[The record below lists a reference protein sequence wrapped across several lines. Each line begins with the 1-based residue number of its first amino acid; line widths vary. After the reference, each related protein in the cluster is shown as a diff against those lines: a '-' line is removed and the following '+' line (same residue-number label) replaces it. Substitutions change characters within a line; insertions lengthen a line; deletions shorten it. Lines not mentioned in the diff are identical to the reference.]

1 MAIGWGI
8 DVGVGSIG
16 LAVLELDDDGEPQRL
31 IDGQA
36 RIFKA
41 ATGGAERRGHRSSRT
56 DNWPISGKAYVAKV
70 ASTWAACFAFFQV
83 GRFSAWNARAASSNV
98 GLDILIRE
106 DFLRSIAG

>member
-8 DVGVGSIG
+8 DVGVSSIV

-56 DNWPISGKAYVAKV
+56 QYQRRSARLARLRACLSRLLNLTTEIDDAPADRKITVARRGVKSDGAPLADWV
-70 ASTWAACFAFFQV
+70 
-83 GRFSAWNARAASSNV
+83 
-98 GLDILIRE
+98 
-106 DFLRSIAG
+106 